1 MQVKRS
7 AKGTPFLLVILLKKL
22 YNAKGKMRHKTGERS
37 MGKWLWLLLIIVCV
51 LVVIEWIR
59 EIHTFRI
66 THYEIYSPKLQDIE
80 KRKVI
85 LLSDLHN
92 CSYGKKNE
100 KLLKAIQMEHPDMI
114 LVAGDMLVG
123 KEGGSLDIAKE
134 FVEKLPAI
142 CDTYYANGN
151 HEQRMK
157 SYSEIC
163 QRDFEAYKVSLI
175 KAGVHYLE
183 NQKDESVWGA
193 CDVEIHGLEIP
204 DSAYKKFQKV
214 FLPEN
219 YMETCLGKADPSK
232 YQILIAHNPIFMQD
246 YLEWGADLIVSG
258 HLHGGVARVPF
269 WRGVI
274 TPQGGLFPKY
284 SGELTKEG
292 DASVVVSKGIGIHTI
307 KVRFLNPAEI
317 VVLHVGGTEE

>member
-1 MQVKRS
+1 
-7 AKGTPFLLVILLKKL
+7 
-22 YNAKGKMRHKTGERS
+22 
-37 MGKWLWLLLIIVCV
+37 MGQRLWLLLIIVCV
-51 LVVIEWIR
+51 LIVIEWIR

-66 THYEIYSPKLQDIE
+66 THYEIHSPKLQDIE
-80 KRKVI
+80 KRTVI

-100 KLLKAIQMEHPDMI
+100 KLLKAIQMEQPDMI

-123 KEGGSLDIAKE
+123 KEGASLDIAKE
-134 FVEKLPAI
+134 FVEKLPTI
-142 CDTYYANGN
+142 CETYYANGN

-163 QRDFEAYKVSLI
+163 QRDFEAYQVSLK

-214 FLPEN
+214 SLPEN

-232 YQILIAHNPIFMQD
+232 YQILIAHNPIFMLD